1 MIKTAQQMNWIDFMH
16 TPLDHKCCQQM
27 GLTDQTIG
35 ECKKALCYEGVEC
48 SCDEFDSVKQTLC
61 GTDGKMESY

>member
-1 MIKTAQQMNWIDFMH
+1 MH